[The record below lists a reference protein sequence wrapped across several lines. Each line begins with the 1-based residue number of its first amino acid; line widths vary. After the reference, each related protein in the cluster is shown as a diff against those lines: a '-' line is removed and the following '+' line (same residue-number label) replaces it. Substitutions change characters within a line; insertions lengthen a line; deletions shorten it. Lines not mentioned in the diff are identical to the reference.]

1 MRSERVVEIDLEK
14 DRLIGAFVTITDG
27 QRSSTPSSSPKACS
41 FGVLTEDSI
50 LWLVLTWAGNNIP
63 RFAELK
69 VRQSAPEQQWQTR
82 LFEPA
87 MHHQSVARQQRFI
100 KAKTKI

>member
-1 MRSERVVEIDLEK
+1 VRSERVVEIDLEK
-14 DRLIGAFVTITDG
+14 DRLTGAFVTITDG

-41 FGVLTEDSI
+41 FGVLTEDY
-50 LWLVLTWAGNNIP
+50 WVLTWAGDNIP

>member
-1 MRSERVVEIDLEK
+1 MAS
-14 DRLIGAFVTITDG
+14 DRRRLHPHLRLA
-27 QRSSTPSSSPKACS
+27 PSGCSLRTLS
-41 FGVLTEDSI
+41 FG
-50 LWLVLTWAGNNIP
+50 WVLTWAGDNIP

-69 VRQSAPEQQWQTR
+69 VRQFAPEQQWQTR

>member
-1 MRSERVVEIDLEK
+1 VRSERVVEIDLEK
-14 DRLIGAFVTITDG
+14 DRLTGAFVTITDG

-50 LWLVLTWAGNNIP
+50 LWLGPHLGGRQYP
-63 RFAELK
+63 SFRRAESK
-69 VRQSAPEQQWQTR
+69 TIRAWQTR

-100 KAKTKI
+100 KAKTEI

>member
-1 MRSERVVEIDLEK
+1 VRSDRVVEIDLEK
-14 DRLIGAFVTITDG
+14 DRLTGAFETITDG
-27 QRSSTPSSSPKACS
+27 QRSSTPSSSPEACS

-50 LWLVLTWAGNNIP
+50 LWLGPHLGGDNIP